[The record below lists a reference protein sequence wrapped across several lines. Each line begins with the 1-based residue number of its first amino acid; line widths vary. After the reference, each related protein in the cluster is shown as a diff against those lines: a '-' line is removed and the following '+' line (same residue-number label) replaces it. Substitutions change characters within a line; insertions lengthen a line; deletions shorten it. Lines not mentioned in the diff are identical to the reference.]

1 MCVTKSHYLL
11 FKRIF
16 ASGAT
21 ERNDQDC
28 GQRSEFRET
37 YSRAVEWKRLC
48 EREVKEC
55 LSNKVFVKKVS
66 HGDLNV

>member
-1 MCVTKSHYLL
+1 MDICI
-11 FKRIF
+11 R
-16 ASGAT
+16 GT

-37 YSRAVEWKRLC
+37 YRGAVEWKRLC
-48 EREVKEC
+48 KWEVQEC
-55 LSNKVFVKKVS
+55 LSNKVFAKKGI